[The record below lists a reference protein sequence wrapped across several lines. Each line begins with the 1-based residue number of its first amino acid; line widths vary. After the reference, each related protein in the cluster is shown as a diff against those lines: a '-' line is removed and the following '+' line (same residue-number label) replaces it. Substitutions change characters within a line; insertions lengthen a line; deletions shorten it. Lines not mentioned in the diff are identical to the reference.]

1 MVPATT
7 NPSIDISPFS
17 PQRYARGPVPK
28 RRSAV
33 KAVYS
38 TCVLCGG
45 CVTFVRGQ
53 TNDATMLLVRVDR
66 PRGHATFRGI
76 GVRVHKTCV
85 EPIVGDGEQL

>member
-7 NPSIDISPFS
+7 ESSIGNPPYIP
-17 PQRYARGPVPK
+17 RRNARGPVPK

-33 KAVYS
+33 KPVYS

-45 CVTFVRGQ
+45 RVTFVRGQ

-85 EPIVGDGEQL
+85 EPLVGDEERP